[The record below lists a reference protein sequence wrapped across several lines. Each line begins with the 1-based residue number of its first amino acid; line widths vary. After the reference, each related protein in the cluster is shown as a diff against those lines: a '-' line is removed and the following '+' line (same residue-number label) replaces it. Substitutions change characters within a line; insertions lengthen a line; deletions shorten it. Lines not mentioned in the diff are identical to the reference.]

1 MEHEARLRR
10 GPESSYRMV
19 KEARAPP
26 GGTGSTGGPRARK
39 KSTANDATSAK
50 KGEG

>member
-10 GPESSYRMV
+10 GPESSYRMA

-26 GGTGSTGGPRARK
+26 GGTLRLDRRA
-39 KSTANDATSAK
+39 KS
-50 KGEG
+50 